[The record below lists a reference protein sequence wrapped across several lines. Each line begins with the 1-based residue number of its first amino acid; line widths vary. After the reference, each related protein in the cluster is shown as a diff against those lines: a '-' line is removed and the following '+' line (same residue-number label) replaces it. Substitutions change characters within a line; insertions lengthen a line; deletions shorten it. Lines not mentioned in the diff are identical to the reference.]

1 MSEPYEEIIEGESY
15 VRQAPGVRHELIRE
29 RLEVRLTACLQALP
43 MARLLTARTVLQ
55 LTPGTL
61 VRPDLAVVATA
72 NDRLL
77 LAVEIIDA
85 ADHRTDT
92 VTKKEIYETRNVPR
106 LWVVDPRYDN
116 VEVYH
121 GSPYGLR
128 LQSILAGA
136 DKLADAL
143 LPEFVWVIRELF
155 AEP

>member
-15 VRQAPGVRHELIRE
+15 VRQAPGVRHELIRG
-29 RLEVRLTACLQALP
+29 RLESRLTACLQSLP
-43 MARLLTARTVLQ
+43 MARLLAARTVLQ

-77 LAVEIIDA
+77 LAIEIIDA

-128 LQSILAGA
+128 LQRILAGA
-136 DKLADAL
+136 DTLEDAL
-143 LPEFVWVIRELF
+143 LPEFAWVIRELF
-155 AEP
+155 AD

>member
-15 VRQAPGVRHELIRE
+15 VRQAPGARHELIRT
-29 RLEVRLTACLQALP
+29 RLESRLMACLQQLP
-43 MARLLTARTVLQ
+43 MARLLAARTVLQ

-61 VRPDLAVVATA
+61 VRPDLAVVASA
-72 NDRLL
+72 NNRLL
-77 LAVEIIDA
+77 LAIEVIDA

-128 LQSILAGA
+128 LQRILAGA
-136 DKLADAL
+136 DTLEDAL
-143 LPEFVWVIRELF
+143 LPEFAWVIRELF
-155 AEP
+155 AE